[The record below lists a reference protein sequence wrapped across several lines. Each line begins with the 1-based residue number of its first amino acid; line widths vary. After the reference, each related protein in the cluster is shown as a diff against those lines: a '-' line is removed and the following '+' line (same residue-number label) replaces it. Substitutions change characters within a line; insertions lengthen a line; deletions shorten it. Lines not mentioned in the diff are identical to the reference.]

1 MAKWNDKHTYNWI
14 GWMMSIS
21 ALHKKA
27 EDWCFIKYSFPRYMA
42 FCLNLTFGS
51 LLKYTLVGLM
61 AIPQSF
67 EWSMALLMGWVD
79 KEMDRDALDSI
90 RDLPVIM
97 VTLFIL
103 IPYVVTWGLP
113 KLIQEVRKRRV
124 EVRKRRVER
133 RLEEQAETLR
143 QVEEDRRRWEHL
155 DGLEQTREDLGRY
168 LRATRDRGVK
178 AKDFKPKYYVAPH
191 IFNREHKTLF
201 VSPGVYTRDE
211 FVVTQH
217 REGNTSTARVRSRTR
232 RGGILE

>member
-1 MAKWNDKHTYNWI
+1 MAKWEDKHMYDWL
-14 GWMMSIS
+14 GWMRSLINVRERINDWTVS
-21 ALHKKA
+21 PKKA
-27 EDWCFIKYSFPRYMA
+27 YKFPIFMANNVILAPILFFI
-42 FCLNLTFGS
+42 
-51 LLKYTLVGLM
+51 VGLM
-61 AIPQSF
+61 TMMKTV
-67 EWSMALLMGWVD
+67 EWSMALLMGWVN
-79 KEMDRDALDSI
+79 KEMDRDALDG
-90 RDLPVIM
+90 LKAFPVLM

-103 IPYVVTWGLP
+103 IPYAITWGLP
-113 KLIQEVRKRRV
+113 KLIQEVRKG
-124 EVRKRRVER
+124 RVER
-133 RLEEQAETLR
+133 RLEEQTETLR

-178 AKDFKPKYYVAPH
+178 VKDFKPKYYVAPH

>member
-1 MAKWNDKHTYNWI
+1 MAKWEDKHMYDWL
-14 GWMMSIS
+14 GWMRSLINVRERINDWTVS
-21 ALHKKA
+21 PKKA
-27 EDWCFIKYSFPRYMA
+27 YKFPIFMANNVILAPILFFI
-42 FCLNLTFGS
+42 
-51 LLKYTLVGLM
+51 VGLM
-61 AIPQSF
+61 TMMKTV
-67 EWSMALLMGWVD
+67 EWSMALLMGWVN
-79 KEMDRDALDSI
+79 KEMERDALDSI
-90 RDLPVIM
+90 RGLPVIM

-103 IPYVVTWGLP
+103 IPYAVTWGLP
-113 KLIQEVRKRRV
+113 KLIQEVRKG
-124 EVRKRRVER
+124 RVER

>member
-1 MAKWNDKHTYNWI
+1 MATWEDKHMYDWL
-14 GWMMSIS
+14 GWMRSLINVRERINVWTVS
-21 ALHKKA
+21 PKKA
-27 EDWCFIKYSFPRYMA
+27 YKFPIFMANNVILAPVIFFI
-42 FCLNLTFGS
+42 
-51 LLKYTLVGLM
+51 VGLM
-61 AIPQSF
+61 VILKTF
-67 EWSMALLMGWVD
+67 EWSMALLMGWVN

-90 RDLPVIM
+90 RGLPVIM

-103 IPYVVTWGLP
+103 IPYAVTWGLP
-113 KLIQEVRKRRV
+113 RIIQEVRQNK
-124 EVRKRRVER
+124 VER

-143 QVEEDRRRWEHL
+143 QVEEGRRRWEHL

>member
-1 MAKWNDKHTYNWI
+1 
-14 GWMMSIS
+14 
-21 ALHKKA
+21 
-27 EDWCFIKYSFPRYMA
+27 MA
-42 FCLNLTFGS
+42 FYLNLTFGS

-67 EWSMALLMGWVD
+67 EWIIALLMGWVN
-79 KEMDRDALDSI
+79 KEMERDALDSI
-90 RDLPVIM
+90 RGLPVIM

-103 IPYVVTWGLP
+103 IPYVITWGLP
-113 KLIQEVRKRRV
+113 KLIQ

-143 QVEEDRRRWEHL
+143 QVEEGRRRWEHL

>member
-1 MAKWNDKHTYNWI
+1 MAKWEDKHMYDWL
-14 GWMMSIS
+14 GWMRSLINVRERINDWTVS
-21 ALHKKA
+21 PKKA
-27 EDWCFIKYSFPRYMA
+27 YKFPIFMANNVILAPILFFI
-42 FCLNLTFGS
+42 
-51 LLKYTLVGLM
+51 VGLM
-61 AIPQSF
+61 TMMKTV
-67 EWSMALLMGWVD
+67 EWSMALLMGWVN
-79 KEMDRDALDSI
+79 KEMDRDALDG
-90 RDLPVIM
+90 LKAFPVLM

-103 IPYVVTWGLP
+103 IPYAVTWGLP
-113 KLIQEVRKRRV
+113 KLIQEVRKG
-124 EVRKRRVER
+124 RVER

-168 LRATRDRGVK
+168 LRSTRDRGVK

>member
-1 MAKWNDKHTYNWI
+1 MAKWDDKHMYNWI
-14 GWMMSIS
+14 DWMRSII
-21 ALHKKA
+21 ALHKKV
-27 EDWCFIKYSFPRYMA
+27 EDWCFIKCSFPRFMA
-42 FCLNLTFGS
+42 FYLNLTFGS

-67 EWSMALLMGWVD
+67 EWIIALLMGWVN
-79 KEMDRDALDSI
+79 KEMERDALDSI
-90 RDLPVIM
+90 RGLPVIM

-103 IPYVVTWGLP
+103 IPYVITWGLP
-113 KLIQEVRKRRV
+113 KLIQ

-143 QVEEDRRRWEHL
+143 QVEEGRRRWEHL

>member
-1 MAKWNDKHTYNWI
+1 MAKWEDKHMYDWL
-14 GWMMSIS
+14 GWMRSLINVRERINDWTVS
-21 ALHKKA
+21 PKKA
-27 EDWCFIKYSFPRYMA
+27 YKFPIFMANNVILAPILFFI
-42 FCLNLTFGS
+42 
-51 LLKYTLVGLM
+51 VGLM
-61 AIPQSF
+61 TMMKTV
-67 EWSMALLMGWVD
+67 EWSMALLMGWVN
-79 KEMDRDALDSI
+79 KEMDRDALDG
-90 RDLPVIM
+90 LKAFPVLM

-103 IPYVVTWGLP
+103 IPYAVTWGLP
-113 KLIQEVRKRRV
+113 KLIQEVRKG
-124 EVRKRRVER
+124 RVER